1 MERRLLTHIG
11 VPHGIFFATHH
22 VAAVGAYFVEI
33 TERSAARHLQGGV
46 PMLAIGRLH
55 GRVGGFA
62 V

>member
-1 MERRLLTHIG
+1 MERRLLPYGH
-11 VPHGIFFATHH
+11 VSHGIFFATHRSAGVIAH
-22 VAAVGAYFVEI
+22 FVEI